1 LVHLT
6 SRPFADR
13 PIIAPS
19 SVRELS
25 ALMYGRPSD
34 IELDGVVDL
43 AVVGAGPAG
52 LAAAVYG
59 ASEGLSTVVLESD
72 VIGGQ
77 AGTSSMIRNYLG
89 FPRGISGMRLGQ
101 RARTQAIR
109 FGARFF
115 TGWPVESLRPGADG
129 APHVLVTSGGE
140 VRARAVLVASGVAY
154 RRLGVAPL
162 EDLVGAGVNYG
173 AAMTAAREMED
184 RDVYV
189 VGGGNSAGQAA
200 VHLARFARSVTILI
214 RGKDLA
220 ATMSAYLI
228 DEIEWSPRIT
238 VRVTTEIIDGGPD
251 DSGQLGWLQLCDVR
265 TRVEERVDAAG
276 LFLLI
281 GAAPHCEWL
290 GDDVLRDEHGFVL
303 TGRDVP
309 TDRWFDDLPPEN
321 LATSVPGI
329 FAAGDIRS
337 GSMKRVAAA
346 VDVLL
351 VDAALGPMRR
361 FVPDA
366 STAKWAISL
375 ARQPRMTAGRLAG
388 LGAEAGRIAVGSSA
402 IAPRRGDR
410 RFTDPGWHEN
420 PFLKRLSQLYLAAG
434 QTADQLVTD
443 AGLPGRDGKRVR
455 FFVEN
460 VTRRSPR
467 ATSRW
472 STRPR
477 PRRSSTPAGLS
488 LVRGGRQLVKD
499 LASSPRIP
507 EMVDTTGFRVGE
519 NIAASEGSVVFRNEV
534 LELIQYQPQCDE
546 VYEVPLLVV
555 PPTINK
561 FYAIDLAP
569 GRSLVEHGVSR
580 GQRSSSSRGATPTL
594 GTPTGTSTPTSA
606 RSSMRWTRSRRSP
619 AARPSLGGI
628 CSGGILA
635 SMVPPT
641 SPASAVRTG
650 SPGSPRGHGHR
661 QPRCRHGLGALRPAA
676 GRAGQAALGAKGYL
690 DGRRWPR
697 SSPGC
702 GPAT

>member
-1 LVHLT
+1 MILLVSGDEIDVLSEQFGRYDREYDVRSATSAAEATAVLSSAVAEGEPVALVVTDSRLPDANVLVAMHEWRALVPTSRRVVAIPIARFAEDTVAMRPSLQRGKFDTYLVLPQGQRDEEFHYAITELLSDWGATVATSEIDTIRIITPEATPLALAVRDFLDRTGFPHRTYTPGSPQGREAVALLDSTAPPSYPLVHLT

-34 IELDGVVDL
+34 IELDAVVDL
-43 AVVGAGPAG
+43 AIVGAGPAG

-115 TGWPVESLRPGADG
+115 TGWPVESLRPGVDG

-200 VHLARFARSVTILI
+200 VHLARFARSVTVLI
-214 RGKDLA
+214 RGKDLT

-228 DEIEWSPRIT
+228 DEIEWNPRIT
-238 VRVTTEIIDGGPD
+238 VRVATEIIDGGPD

-265 TRVEERVDAAG
+265 TRVEERVPAAG

-346 VDVLL
+346 T
-351 VDAALGPMRR
+351 GEG
-361 FVPDA
+361 A
-366 STAKWAISL
+366 SAISL
-375 ARQPRMTAGRLAG
+375 
-388 LGAEAGRIAVGSSA
+388 V
-402 IAPRRGDR
+402 
-410 RFTDPGWHEN
+410 H
-420 PFLKRLSQLYLAAG
+420 
-434 QTADQLVTD
+434 
-443 AGLPGRDGKRVR
+443 
-455 FFVEN
+455 
-460 VTRRSPR
+460 
-467 ATSRW
+467 
-472 STRPR
+472 
-477 PRRSSTPAGLS
+477 
-488 LVRGGRQLVKD
+488 
-499 LASSPRIP
+499 
-507 EMVDTTGFRVGE
+507 
-519 NIAASEGSVVFRNEV
+519 
-534 LELIQYQPQCDE
+534 
-546 VYEVPLLVV
+546 
-555 PPTINK
+555 
-561 FYAIDLAP
+561 
-569 GRSLVEHGVSR
+569 
-580 GQRSSSSRGATPTL
+580 
-594 GTPTGTSTPTSA
+594 
-606 RSSMRWTRSRRSP
+606 
-619 AARPSLGGI
+619 
-628 CSGGILA
+628 
-635 SMVPPT
+635 
-641 SPASAVRTG
+641 
-650 SPGSPRGHGHR
+650 
-661 QPRCRHGLGALRPAA
+661 
-676 GRAGQAALGAKGYL
+676 GYL
-690 DGRRWPR
+690 EGLLADGR
-697 SSPGC
+697 
-702 GPAT
+702 